1 MPVEMGRTNAGG
13 ETPEGVMMAS
23 TSRGAASG
31 EPPDALPGVLH
42 LLPEPL
48 PLRVRTEAGRP
59 TELWGETGHHVLT
72 AAEGPERLSGD
83 WWKDPYHREYF
94 RVCTGDGGLMWL
106 FREYRPS
113 GEFRWWL
120 HGWWD

>member
-1 MPVEMGRTNAGG
+1 MP
-13 ETPEGVMMAS
+13 
-23 TSRGAASG
+23 
-31 EPPDALPGVLH
+31 PGILR
-42 LLPEPL
+42 LLPEPVAV
-48 PLRVRTEAGRP
+48 RVRFEGGRP
-59 TELWGETGHHVLT
+59 MEVEGPEGRHLLV

-94 RVCTGDGGLMWL
+94 RVCTVEGELLWL

-113 GEFRWWL
+113 GELRWWL